1 MNDNIPK
8 VTVCVVTYNHEKYI
22 EECLES
28 LVTQECNFDFE
39 IIVSDDCST
48 DNTRNII
55 NDFAQKYS
63 FVKPILREKNIGA
76 FENFVLTHQLA
87 TGEYIC
93 HMDGDDYA
101 LPGKLQTQADF
112 MDKTPDCNICFHRI
126 KALFPDG
133 TIKDDL
139 IDYEKIKNGF
149 ERKDLLTY
157 MAVATH
163 SSKMYR
169 KEVREFDIPPFPV
182 LDFYVNVEQ
191 IGNKKAYFV
200 NDKIYG
206 VYRQGVGIGQNIST
220 RYYIIK
226 TLDFFSKKYPQYKL
240 EINTLVLLHFLLDV
254 KNKRKTWLKN
264 FILFIKTF
272 HIKSFFILQKAW
284 EIIKIFRLPRKENQK
299 KDMNDK
305 INK

>member
-101 LPGKLQTQADF
+101 LPGKLQAQADF
-112 MDKTPDCNICFHRI
+112 MDKNPNFNVVWHAMDIEDSTG
-126 KALFPDG
+126 K
-133 TIKDDL
+133 KES
-139 IDYEKIKNGF
+139 DYLPSGLYPKYGF
-149 ERKDLLTY
+149 RQGDIL
-157 MAVATH
+157 AIGSVGCH

-169 KEVREFDIPPFPV
+169 SRLKNNISNCYEMI
-182 LDFYVNVEQ
+182 DFYTDIKHIDSGYGGYLNE
-191 IGNKKAYFV
+191 IL
-200 NDKIYG
+200 G
-206 VYRQGVGIGQNIST
+206 VYRKNVGISFTHKNKIRHLLLNNLHSL
-220 RYYIIK
+220 
-226 TLDFFSKKYPQYKL
+226 TLEYPEHKLRIGSYALRLFIQDLIHKYP
-240 EINTLVLLHFLLDV
+240 TLSLSWGLLY
-254 KNKRKTWLKN
+254 KN
-264 FILFIKTF
+264 FSLKIIPEFIRISYILKYGK
-272 HIKSFFILQKAW
+272 KS
-284 EIIKIFRLPRKENQK
+284 RK
-299 KDMNDK
+299 
-305 INK
+305 